1 MKCRMLSSADP
12 CELHVVSTVPA
23 QPCAALTA
31 HDQKEVHLSAPEI
44 ILLSET
50 FQISEACVVSHSH
63 VISSLPALD

>member
-1 MKCRMLSSADP
+1 MWL
-12 CELHVVSTVPA
+12 PA